1 VILALML
8 AGLAATAEPA
18 TCSFDDAAPE
28 PCHVSFTAGTGG
40 ATTLRAKGRS
50 GRQMTFVGKRAS
62 GWWAGTLD
70 GAPAMGHELNRGNV
84 AFATRAL
91 DHSFQYWTR
100 GNEHGTY

>member
-1 VILALML
+1 
-8 AGLAATAEPA
+8 
-18 TCSFDDAAPE
+18 
-28 PCHVSFTAGTGG
+28 
-40 ATTLRAKGRS
+40 
-50 GRQMTFVGKRAS
+50 MTFVGKRAS

>member
-1 VILALML
+1 MMLGLML
-8 AGLAATAEPA
+8 AGLAASAEPA

-28 PCHVSFTAGTGG
+28 SCEINFSVGAGG

-50 GRQMTFVGKRAS
+50 GRQLVFVGKRSS

-84 AFATRAL
+84 VFATRAL
-91 DHSFQYWTR
+91 NRSFQYWTR